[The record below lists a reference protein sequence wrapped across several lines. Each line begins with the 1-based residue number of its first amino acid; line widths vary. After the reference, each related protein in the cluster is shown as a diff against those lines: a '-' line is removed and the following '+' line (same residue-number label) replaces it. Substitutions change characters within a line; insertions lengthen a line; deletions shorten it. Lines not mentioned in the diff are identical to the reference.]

1 MLAINGP
8 SPITQV
14 KKWSATV
21 VANVLST
28 YALDTVCTVAGVLLV
43 ASGLFADTGLPF
55 VLTLLGCSYV
65 LWGAGLSSSLEANW
79 RLLEATGT
87 STSLLS
93 KLAYDLAGS
102 RTSGRVRR
110 VLCASGYVAFE
121 LAKESPYYLGAFGL
135 AFASDAVS
143 SEEAIIFLAG
153 ANIGAAAYE
162 YGLSWSTRILL
173 RKTGQP
179 AYSSFEREWVPKAY
193 LANYYNAVDA
203 DEQHT
208 IAFFAEA
215 GQRMPPD
222 EPVLVFGAG
231 PTLHHVF
238 LLAKRASEIH
248 LGDYLRSNLDEI
260 ARWIRGESGAHDWQ
274 AFVRHTLQC
283 EGVAEPALSDILERQ
298 HLTRGKI
305 SELMEVDVRH
315 DRPLG
320 PAQTHYATV
329 VSAYCACSATADFG
343 TWQVYMRRIMS
354 LVRPGGTL
362 LVAALRGTH
371 SYFIDGKAFP
381 SPCIDEED
389 MREILLEDFPKSELT
404 VRVVRVPECA
414 THGYSSIILASG
426 HCRRAEPA
434 KPAAKSGAVS
444 PLSRS
449 VLIAFSM
456 RRRRVSSDLVPSIII
471 TWRRLLL

>member
-1 MLAINGP
+1 MLAINST
-8 SPITQV
+8 SPITQL

-43 ASGLFADTGLPF
+43 ASGFFASTGLPF
-55 VLTLLGCSYV
+55 VLFLLGCSYV
-65 LWGAGLSSSLEANW
+65 LWGAGLSSSLRANW

-93 KLAYDLAGS
+93 KLAYDLGRL
-102 RTSGRVRR
+102 RTNARIRR
-110 VLCASGYVAFE
+110 ILCASGYVAFE

-143 SEEAIIFLAG
+143 SEEAIVFLAG
-153 ANIGAAAYE
+153 ANVGAAAYE

-173 RKTGQP
+173 RKTGQSG
-179 AYSSFEREWVPKAY
+179 YSSFEREWVPKAY
-193 LANYYNAVDA
+193 LADYYSAVDA

-208 IAFFAEA
+208 IAFFEQAA
-215 GQRMPPD
+215 QRMPAD

-238 LLAKRASEIH
+238 LLARRASEIH

-260 ARWIRGESGAHDWQ
+260 ARWISCESGAHDWQ

-283 EGVAEPALSDILERQ
+283 EGMAEPTQSDILERE

-305 SELMEVDVRH
+305 ARLMEVDVRH
-315 DRPLG
+315 ERPLG
-320 PAQTHYATV
+320 QAQRQYATV
-329 VSAYCACSATADFG
+329 VSAYCANSSTAELDS
-343 TWQVYMRRIMS
+343 WQVYMRRIMG

-389 MREILLEDFPKSELT
+389 MRDD
-404 VRVVRVPECA
+404 VA
-414 THGYSSIILASG
+414 
-426 HCRRAEPA
+426 
-434 KPAAKSGAVS
+434 
-444 PLSRS
+444 
-449 VLIAFSM
+449 
-456 RRRRVSSDLVPSIII
+456 
-471 TWRRLLL
+471 RRLP